1 RRVHR
6 VSGMTGLGDGV
17 MTTADKVRTLGELVE
32 IVRRRRADGHRVV
45 FTNGCFDLL
54 HRGHTRLLQ
63 RARELGDLLIV
74 GLNSDASVR
83 RVKGPSRP
91 VLSEDER
98 AEVLSAL
105 TAVDY
110 VVIFEE
116 ADPGLTISA
125 LQPDVLVKGADWPRE
140 EIVGRETVEERGG
153 RVVTVPLVE
162 GSSTTGLIQR
172 ILAGADESNG

>member
-1 RRVHR
+1 
-6 VSGMTGLGDGV
+6 MA
-17 MTTADKVRTLGELVE
+17 TADKVRTLGELVE
-32 IVRRRRADGHRVV
+32 IVRRRRAGGHRVV

-63 RARELGDLLIV
+63 QARGLGDLLIV

-91 VLSEDER
+91 LLSQDER

-105 TAVDY
+105 AAVDY

-116 ADPGLTISA
+116 ADPGVTISA
-125 LQPDVLVKGADWPRE
+125 LQPDVLVKGADWPKE
-140 EIVGRETVEERGG
+140 AIVGRETVEGRGG

-162 GSSTTGLIQR
+162 GSSTSGLIQR
-172 ILAGADESNG
+172 ILARADQSE

>member
-1 RRVHR
+1 MGTAEKIR
-6 VSGMTGLGDGV
+6 GLE
-17 MTTADKVRTLGELVE
+17 ELVGV
-32 IVRRRRADGHRVV
+32 VRERRESGQRVV

-83 RVKGPSRP
+83 ALKGSSRP
-91 VLSEDER
+91 VLSQDER
-98 AEVLSAL
+98 AEVLAAL
-105 TAVDY
+105 ASVDY

-116 ADPGLTISA
+116 ADPGRTIAA
-125 LQPDVLVKGADWPRE
+125 LQPDVLVKGSDWAKE
-140 EIVGRETVEERGG
+140 EVVGRETVEGRGG

-162 GSSTTGLIQR
+162 GSSTSDIIQR
-172 ILAGADESNG
+172 ILAMATPLE